1 MLKLLGLL
9 LGLSPSIL
17 AIVAGLGGAGVGGAG
32 VWALHQFII
41 DPDIRRDVQREADYQ
56 CTIRTMDAANRAES
70 AERQR
75 QQAEADRTL
84 KLYQDEVTAREAAR
98 VRELEALEDENA
110 LYTKLLADEGRSC
123 PLSQS
128 DVDRVRGESRSAA
141 PVR

>member
-32 VWALHQFII
+32 VWALHEFII
-41 DPDIRRDVQREADYQ
+41 DPSIRRYERDRAEDA
-56 CTIRTMDAANRAES
+56 CTIRTMDAANKAES

-75 QQAEADRTL
+75 QQDQADRTL
-84 KLYQDEVTAREAAR
+84 KLYQDEVAAREEAR
-98 VRELEALEDENA
+98 ARELESLEDENA
-110 LYTKLLADEGRSC
+110 RYAAQLAVEGRSC

-128 DVDRVRGESRSAA
+128 DVDRVRGEPRPAA